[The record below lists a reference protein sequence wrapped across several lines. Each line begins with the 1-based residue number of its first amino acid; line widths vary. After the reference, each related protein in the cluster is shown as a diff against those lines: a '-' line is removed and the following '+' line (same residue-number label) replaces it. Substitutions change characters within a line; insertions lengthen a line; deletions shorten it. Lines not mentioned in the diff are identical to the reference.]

1 MAYVKNVLKY
11 LKGVKEN
18 RLIMRKSSSFDLIGY
33 ADASDGTD
41 AEDFKSRSGW
51 AVMLGGNLLF
61 WRSIVQELQ
70 AHSTHESEY
79 MAIDDCVRDMM
90 KVINVVTELRLD
102 NLLDKPILYSDNSS
116 AVKLTSP
123 ERTKDPSRSI
133 LKRFHYIKE
142 LVNNGVLTVKQIK
155 SEDQPADILT
165 KVLPSPALRRHLAKF
180 GIGPSLA
187 SLQTN

>member
-1 MAYVKNVLKY
+1 MGPVL
-11 LKGVKEN
+11 
-18 RLIMRKSSSFDLIGY
+18 FP
-33 ADASDGTD
+33 
-41 AEDFKSRSGW
+41 W
-51 AVMLGGNLLF
+51 AIL
-61 WRSIVQELQ
+61 LQ